1 MGACVYKYMHC
12 VQMRSYH
19 THYFGLP
26 PVVCN
31 RDLPDH
37 NYKAANAA
45 IAFIASFSRYSI
57 VCLVILLPIKLFGK
71 LT

>member
-1 MGACVYKYMHC
+1 
-12 VQMRSYH
+12 MRSYH

-37 NYKAANAA
+37 MYKAANAS
-45 IAFIASFSRYSI
+45 IALIASFSRCSI
-57 VCLVILLPIKLFGK
+57 MCLVILLPTKLY
-71 LT
+71 LEN

>member
-1 MGACVYKYMHC
+1 
-12 VQMRSYH
+12 MRSYH

-37 NYKAANAA
+37 MYKAANAS

-57 VCLVILLPIKLFGK
+57 MCLVILLPTKLY
-71 LT
+71 LEN

>member
-1 MGACVYKYMHC
+1 
-12 VQMRSYH
+12 MRSYH

-37 NYKAANAA
+37 MYQAANAS
-45 IAFIASFSRYSI
+45 IAFIASFSRYSN
-57 VCLVILLPIKLFGK
+57 VFSNFVTNKTLFGK